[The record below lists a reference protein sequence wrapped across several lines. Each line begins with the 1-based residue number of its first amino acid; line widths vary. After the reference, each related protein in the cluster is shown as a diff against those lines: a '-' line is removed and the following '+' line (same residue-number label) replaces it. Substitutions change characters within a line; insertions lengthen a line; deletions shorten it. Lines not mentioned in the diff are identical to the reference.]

1 DETSG
6 FWRVKTVV
14 TSGSNRTEFE
24 YICRW
29 LVVATGENAERVVPD
44 IEGLAEFGGEIIHAC
59 DYKSGEKFQGKKVLV
74 VGGGNSGMEVSLDLC
89 NHNASPSMVVR
100 SSVHV
105 LPREIFGK
113 STYELAFFMLKW
125 LPIWL
130 VDKLMLILTWLVL
143 GNVEKYGLKRPSIGP
158 LELKNTQGKT
168 PVLDIGALEKI
179 KSGDINVVPGIKRF
193 SRGEVELL
201 NGEKLDIDSVI
212 LATGYRS
219 NVPSWLQEGEFFSK
233 NGLPKAPFPNGW
245 KGNGGLYAVGF
256 TRRGLSG
263 ASSDAM
269 SIAKDIGMVWKQET
283 KQHKKRTIACHR
295 RCISQF

>member
-1 DETSG
+1 
-6 FWRVKTVV
+6 
-14 TSGSNRTEFE
+14 GSNRTEFE

-74 VGGGNSGMEVSLDLC
+74 VGCGNSGMEVSLDLC

-105 LPREIFGK
+105 LPREIFRK

-233 NGLPKAPFPNGW
+233 NGFPKAPVPNGW

-263 ASSDAM
+263 ASADAM
-269 SIAKDIGMVWKQET
+269 SIAKDIG
-283 KQHKKRTIACHR
+283 
-295 RCISQF
+295 